1 MAKKS
6 VSFNK
11 HHDILLFDD
20 KQIIESEN
28 DDENDTD
35 YEDEDPK
42 ETLIKLIKKRSF
54 GMEEFGDD
62 YESTVELKR
71 LVETTFENLRQKANN
86 TNLLI
91 PNFQN
96 KQIARKDPFINQE
109 LNDIPKILGKENE
122 NHMKPCEKCSE
133 PKQVAYNPCQVC
145 SRETVDVRCLN
156 CYPKILDLCS
166 PKCREI
172 YEGEMSVIEITNEHD
187 ETFIIIENDGNN
199 MVLQVI
205 NHKIFY
211 EELNEKDSKMI
222 NKLCQNC
229 NEEENENKKYDEDNL
244 ELEQD
249 ENMNSSSNNIEINFE
264 NDGEVDTR
272 PRIGAVPL
280 KCHHCNLNYSYLIVC
295 GKCYQNS
302 GMKYI
307 CDDCEN

>member
-1 MAKKS
+1 MAKKT

-28 DDENDTD
+28 DNENDTD

-42 ETLIKLIKKRSF
+42 ETLLKLINKRSF

-109 LNDIPKILGKENE
+109 LNDIPKILGKEHE

-172 YEGEMSVIEITNEHD
+172 YEGDMSVIEITNEHD
-187 ETFIIIENDGNN
+187 ETFIIIEDDGNN

-249 ENMNSSSNNIEINFE
+249 ENMNSSYNNIEINFE

>member
-11 HHDILLFDD
+11 HHEILLYDD

-28 DDENDTD
+28 ENDTD

-42 ETLIKLIKKRSF
+42 ETLTKLIKNRSW
-54 GMEEFGDD
+54 GIEEFGDD
-62 YESTVELKR
+62 YESNIELKR
-71 LVETTFENLRQKANN
+71 LVETTFESLRQKANN

-91 PNFQN
+91 PNFES

-109 LNDIPKILGKENE
+109 LNDIPKILGKDND
-122 NHMKPCEKCSE
+122 NHMQPCEKCSE
-133 PKQVAYNPCQVC
+133 PKQISYNPCQVC

-172 YEGEMSVIEITNEHD
+172 YEGDMSVIEITNEHD
-187 ETFIIIENDGNN
+187 ETFIIIEDDGNN
-199 MVLQVI
+199 MVLRVV

-244 ELEQD
+244 ELEHEQN
-249 ENMNSSSNNIEINFE
+249 ETMNSSSNNIEINFE
-264 NDGEVDTR
+264 NDIEVDTR
-272 PRIGAVPL
+272 ARIGVVPL
-280 KCHHCNLNYSYLIVC
+280 KCHHCNLNYSYLVVC

-307 CDDCEN
+307 CDDCDS